1 MSFGIHSCSRG
12 EEERS
17 CTVVANYSAG
27 GDLWAVPVLGTEGL
41 TVPSCGAGKLQG
53 AHYVSPKRLL
63 AKWPET
69 VLQMTLCRILR
80 VGLWLYFVP

>member
-12 EEERS
+12 EGERS
-17 CTVVANYSAG
+17 CTVVANYSAE

-53 AHYVSPKRLL
+53 AHYCV
-63 AKWPET
+63 PEEAAGKVARDCASDDT
-69 VLQMTLCRILR
+69 V
-80 VGLWLYFVP
+80 